1 MVSGNLFQGQAT
13 FIAFSR
19 RRGHQVFESLRDK
32 SGPSLCLKLSVTF
45 YALFPQA
52 MRVKW
57 SVEDTTPGHEVST
70 EKVPRP
76 QDEQ

>member
-1 MVSGNLFQGQAT
+1 M
-13 FIAFSR
+13 
-19 RRGHQVFESLRDK
+19 FESLRDK